1 MITLNN
7 FTKLDGSIF
16 PSVDTTGSS
25 VRPAFQ
31 IDLSKVEWVRY

>member
-16 PSVDTTGSS
+16 PSVYTTSSS
-25 VRPAFQ
+25 VRPALQ
-31 IDLSKVEWVRY
+31 IDLSRIEWTRY